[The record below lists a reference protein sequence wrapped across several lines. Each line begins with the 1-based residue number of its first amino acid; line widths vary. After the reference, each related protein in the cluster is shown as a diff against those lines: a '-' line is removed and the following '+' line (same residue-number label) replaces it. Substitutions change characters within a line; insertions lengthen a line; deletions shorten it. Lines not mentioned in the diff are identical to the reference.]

1 MTVRYPTLR
10 LTLLLGALVVG
21 AGCRPAPVTQS
32 APVTRTRSESRRVEI
47 ASTTQLGNFELDVP
61 LPGDSGV
68 CVRRAVPAGVGELVG
83 VYYPDQPHAV
93 AVTMITLDTAGH
105 IVRVSDR
112 RGRVSF
118 RGVPGGTP
126 AQFDSALAESR
137 RTTRSSGISLDL
149 VTGQAVLSNDGGG
162 RPDRNI
168 MVRVSAVANDPRFDR
183 PLARAYA
190 IVARCRGQQVPP
202 SSGLQVQKP
211 AVYRGGS
218 TVSPHPAAEGA
229 TVVQFVVDSS
239 GAVRPETLKV
249 LRMEDSAIVEDVKRV
264 LTQWRYL
271 PAEIGGRKV
280 SQLVQTAIVR

>member
-1 MTVRYPTLR
+1 MTVRNPVYRRALV
-10 LTLLLGALVVG
+10 LGALITT
-21 AGCRPAPVTQS
+21 AGCRPAPLVRTTT
-32 APVTRTRSESRRVEI
+32 ATETRVVPVANRTRLADFS
-47 ASTTQLGNFELDVP
+47 LDVP
-61 LPGDSGV
+61 LPSDSGV
-68 CVRRAVPAGVGELVG
+68 CVRRPVPAGVGEMVS
-83 VYYPDQPHAV
+83 VYYPEQPHAS
-93 AVTMITLDTAGH
+93 AVTTVTVDTTGR

-126 AQFDSALAESR
+126 AQFDSAFAEAR
-137 RTTRSSGISLDL
+137 RSTRSSSVTLDL
-149 VTGQAVLSNDGGG
+149 VIGQAILSNDGGG
-162 RPDRNI
+162 RPDQSV
-168 MVRVSAVANDPRFDR
+168 MALASSVANDPRFDR

-249 LRMEDSAIVEDVKRV
+249 LRMEDSAIVEDAKRV